1 MIKLG
6 ITYMDKEAYQE
17 GAVLA
22 QEGLEIFM
30 RLGDLP
36 GIAQAYN
43 ILGELA
49 RLAGDDDAAQEF
61 YETCMDVSVESGEQM
76 RVAMSYV
83 NMGFIAY
90 HRGEFR
96 NSAELV
102 RQGLIVIRSLENDYG
117 LSTFIGSMAGPLARL
132 GDAERAARLLAAS
145 FALLEAKGSVYQPS
159 DVPEI
164 KEYMRVTKELMGE
177 PTFQEAWQS
186 GQGMTLEE
194 AVDLALSPLPGD
206 E

>member
-1 MIKLG
+1 
-6 ITYMDKEAYQE
+6 
-17 GAVLA
+17 
-22 QEGLEIFM
+22 
-30 RLGDLP
+30 
-36 GIAQAYN
+36 
-43 ILGELA
+43 
-49 RLAGDDDAAQEF
+49 
-61 YETCMDVSVESGEQM
+61 M

-132 GDAERAARLLAAS
+132 GDPQRAARLLAAS

-164 KEYMRVTKELMGE
+164 KEYVRVTKELMGE

-186 GQGMTLEE
+186 GQGMTLDE

-206 E
+206 EQSPENGRN